1 MARNFSHRSHER
13 GIALITVLMLVAIIA
28 SIAAIM
34 LMREQTLLDRAQ
46 SFGMQQQ
53 FLML

>member
-1 MARNFSHRSHER
+1 MIKVHQSRLHER

-34 LMREQTLLDRAQ
+34 LMREQTLLEKMAPK
-46 SFGMQQQ
+46 
-53 FLML
+53 